1 MMGKWPEA
9 PGESGM
15 GRDEAFICQD
25 NVNKD
30 LAIYEV
36 KNVLAGHLAFGH
48 QKEKMLKYYKENHE
62 KFAINSLEDC
72 AMKRH
77 GGR

>member
-1 MMGKWPEA
+1 MEKWPEIS
-9 PGESGM
+9 EELSM

-36 KNVLAGHLAFGH
+36 KNVLVSHLSFGN
-48 QKEKMLKYYKENHE
+48 QKERMPKYYREHCE
-62 KFAINSLEDC
+62 KFAVE
-72 AMKRH
+72 
-77 GGR
+77 

>member
-1 MMGKWPEA
+1 MMMGKWPEA

-25 NVNKD
+25 NGNKD

-48 QKEKMLKYYKENHE
+48 QKERMLKYYREHRE
-62 KFAINSLEDC
+62 KFAVSET
-72 AMKRH
+72 
-77 GGR
+77 